1 MLGAAVAAV
10 AAAPCVYVWAAS
22 DRAMAA
28 GAAVEAVFVGSRSG
42 GGGGGGRV
50 KATAVMLAARVC
62 GEEGGGVRLG
72 QRRDLR
78 MHRCAAGIYIRVT
91 VVRATDIRVADIRAH
106 ASVCC
111 RIMCAAAPSH

>member
-62 GEEGGGVRLG
+62 GEEGGGGAPGTAPRS
-72 QRRDLR
+72 
-78 MHRCAAGIYIRVT
+78 
-91 VVRATDIRVADIRAH
+91 AH

-111 RIMCAAAPSH
+111 RNLYPSHCCPSH